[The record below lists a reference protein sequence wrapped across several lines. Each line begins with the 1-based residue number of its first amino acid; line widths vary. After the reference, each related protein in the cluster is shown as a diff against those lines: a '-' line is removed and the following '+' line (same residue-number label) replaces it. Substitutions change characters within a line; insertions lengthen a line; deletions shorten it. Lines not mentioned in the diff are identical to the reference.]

1 MLNDHQQTELKVL
14 KQRFQD
20 YLIEK
25 MTAENTVSVNLDL
38 LSVWKPTDDLVELYE
53 QLSEMKACLDS
64 FRPLHSRMVK
74 NLNEVL
80 DVRYTYESNC
90 IEGNSLTLSETSRFI
105 QTGLTIGGKPLVDH
119 LEVINHQDAIQYIRE
134 LAQDNIDL
142 SERETKQIHAL
153 ILKGI
158 QDQEAGV
165 YRKQPVYIL
174 QQDGTRHEF
183 PQPFIVP
190 KLMEDFFVFFN
201 EQKDILHPVAMA
213 AHLHQKLVNIHPFID
228 GNGRTSRL
236 VMNLY
241 LFQQGY
247 PVAIIESEP
256 DKRRAYYQHLS
267 DYRGV
272 LEGGDS
278 EPFQL
283 FVAQKVK
290 ESLIEHLNFFAQDA
304 SSETEDKGYVFFK
317 RVESLF

>member
-1 MLNDHQQTELKVL
+1 MLSDRQQTELKTL
-14 KQRFQD
+14 KQRFQVSSM
-20 YLIEK
+20 K
-25 MTAENTVSVNLDL
+25 QMTANNTATASLDL
-38 LSVWKPTDDLVELYE
+38 LSVWQPTDDLAELYA
-53 QLSEMKACLDS
+53 QLSEMKVCLDS
-64 FRPLHSRMVK
+64 FRPLNKSMVK

-80 DVRYTYESNC
+80 DVRYTYESNG

-105 QTGLTIGGKPLVDH
+105 QTGLTVGGKPLVDH

-134 LAQDNIDL
+134 LAQDNIEL
-142 SERETKQIHAL
+142 SEREVKQVHAL

-158 QDQEAGV
+158 QDQEAGL

-190 KLMEDFFVFFN
+190 KLMEDFFVFFD
-201 EQKDILHPVAMA
+201 EQKDVLHPVAMA

-256 DKRRAYYQHLS
+256 EKRRAYYQHLS

-290 ESLIEHLNFFAQDA
+290 ESLVEHLNFFAQDLSNEA
-304 SSETEDKGYVFFK
+304 ENKGYVFFK
-317 RVESLF
+317 HVEALF